1 MLHLCFL
8 PTFCR
13 VERFDPLWFAK
24 GFTKQ
29 AMKNSA
35 ALSDAVSTLVTCVQR
50 DLYSYA
56 ASSETGAA
64 AEELA
69 RKR

>member
-1 MLHLCFL
+1 MLHLGLCW
-8 PTFCR
+8 CR

-35 ALSDAVSTLVTCVQR
+35 ALSDAVTTLVACVQK
-50 DLYSYA
+50 DLYSYGA
-56 ASSETGAA
+56 PSGTGAA